1 MRSEGGEFGLD
12 FGAFRG
18 FSPTSS
24 FQLRLLGKRRPLT
37 IRDAMKP
44 SLQLGVGDGVSS
56 GNARRLIK
64 WRFFLFFFFTVSKA
78 RVVMSCF
85 KKKKRKTLKQAMPLF
100 TTKTTKMKMKKK
112 KRLRSVSRARHDL
125 ASLWSS
131 VGGQYTVAEETKR
144 KRGIY

>member
-64 WRFFLFFFFTVSKA
+64 WRFFFFLTVSKA
-78 RVVMSCF
+78 RGVMSCF
-85 KKKKRKTLKQAMPLF
+85 KKKKKEN
-100 TTKTTKMKMKKK
+100 TKASNAVIPNQNDENENEKK
-112 KRLRSVSRARHDL
+112 S
-125 ASLWSS
+125 
-131 VGGQYTVAEETKR
+131 G
-144 KRGIY
+144 